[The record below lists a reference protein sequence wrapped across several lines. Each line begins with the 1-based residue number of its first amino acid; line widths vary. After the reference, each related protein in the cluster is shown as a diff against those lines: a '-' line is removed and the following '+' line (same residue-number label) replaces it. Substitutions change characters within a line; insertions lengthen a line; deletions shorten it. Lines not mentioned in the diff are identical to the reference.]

1 MKNFIKR
8 TLTGILFVAVLVGC
22 ILYTPTTFGLLF
34 ALITGLAVWEF
45 GTLINQSGQAV
56 INRPICGLAGVYLF
70 LAVMGFSENLFGGE
84 VFVPYLIMLI
94 YLLVAELYLR
104 RPNPMNNWA
113 YTMMSQLYVALPFAL
128 LSVLYF
134 YPVQMMQGE
143 ALTVAVTP
151 MLPLSVFIFL
161 WASDSGAYLVG
172 SLIGKHRLFERIS
185 PKKSWE
191 GSIGGGVLAL
201 VAAWVLW
208 YFFPIMSLW
217 QWIGMALVVV
227 VFGTWG
233 DLVESLLKRQLGI
246 KDSGHILPGHGGI
259 LDRFDSSMLAVP
271 AVVIYLYT
279 LSLFVA

>member
-143 ALTVAVTP
+143 ALTMAVTP

-201 VAAWVLW
+201 VAAWALW

>member
-201 VAAWVLW
+201 VAAWALW

>member
-201 VAAWVLW
+201 VAAWALW

-233 DLVESLLKRQLGI
+233 ELVESLLKRQLGI

>member
-70 LAVMGFSENLFGGE
+70 LAVMGFSEKLFGGE

-201 VAAWVLW
+201 VAAWALW
-208 YFFPIMSLW
+208 YFFPIMPLW

>member
-208 YFFPIMSLW
+208 YFCPIMSLW

>member
-201 VAAWVLW
+201 VAAWALW
-208 YFFPIMSLW
+208 YFFPIMPLW

>member
-201 VAAWVLW
+201 VAAWTLW
-208 YFFPIMSLW
+208 YFFPIMPLW